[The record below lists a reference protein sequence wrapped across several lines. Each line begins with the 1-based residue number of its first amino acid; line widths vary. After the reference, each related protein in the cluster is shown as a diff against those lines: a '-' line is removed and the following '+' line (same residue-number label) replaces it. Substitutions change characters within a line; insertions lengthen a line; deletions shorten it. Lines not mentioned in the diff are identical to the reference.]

1 MNTIDAKQRP
11 IVAGFLPVLAGS
23 SIFLAYQFVISIWKL
38 VASTNGG
45 ETKFKAVATE
55 VYMGFILLQNV
66 QVLIAYLVLGLVA
79 ALILQ
84 PFVNFW
90 TKRSSYQ
97 SRRAIILRALGLTA
111 VMHGFFTLRLVETRP
126 YFLDAAEFGH
136 WYYRVLD
143 VIPAVIKPASL
154 MLLFTVLPV
163 AVLVTALF
171 WQIRRHGRKGWIA
184 ASAVSAA
191 VLLTAGYQHFSKS
204 GPARTVVA
212 DGKQPMNVLIIGS
225 DSLRGDRLGIS
236 GYRPART
243 DGPAAQGVS
252 PAIDALAR
260 NSAVFE
266 TCYSSIGSTL
276 ESGTS
281 LMASQYPHTHGL
293 RHMFPNKPALQAA
306 RAEVTP
312 MAKLMREHGYDTAAI
327 GDWCAGYY
335 ELMPLGFEH
344 ISVSD
349 FDTFKVY
356 ISQSVL
362 MAHAVVPLYF
372 DNPAGDLIFPQIQ
385 SFANF
390 VKPHVVTNR
399 VKERLARA
407 AETRQPFFWHVF
419 YSCNHLPYRSNEP
432 FASMFTDPGY
442 NGIHQTG
449 VNFNADAF
457 SSDPHLDEK
466 LAVFPPADRQ
476 RVSDLYD
483 GATRNFD
490 DCVRQILESLK
501 ENGLADNTIVIVT
514 ADHGDDLYEPGV
526 TLLHGQGFNGGL
538 QTNHVPMIVHVPGEK
553 PATIRETVRLIDVVP
568 TIADLTGVPKPP
580 VWEGKSFAGWLT
592 GKEAPEWRPFY
603 GETGFAFMQPKVE
616 GVVRPTHLPM
626 DEMTFIDPEC
636 NYQFVM
642 KPELNEAFIKAKQR
656 CLRTRY
662 WKLVCTPAADG
673 TRHYGLFHL
682 PTDPHG
688 RTDVATAR
696 LDVLGPMRGALERWM
711 DEHKE
716 SSIPEIFPAGE
727 PE

>member
-1 MNTIDAKQRP
+1 
-11 IVAGFLPVLAGS
+11 
-23 SIFLAYQFVISIWKL
+23 
-38 VASTNGG
+38 
-45 ETKFKAVATE
+45 
-55 VYMGFILLQNV
+55 
-66 QVLIAYLVLGLVA
+66 
-79 ALILQ
+79 
-84 PFVNFW
+84 
-90 TKRSSYQ
+90 
-97 SRRAIILRALGLTA
+97 
-111 VMHGFFTLRLVETRP
+111 
-126 YFLDAAEFGH
+126 
-136 WYYRVLD
+136 
-143 VIPAVIKPASL
+143 
-154 MLLFTVLPV
+154 
-163 AVLVTALF
+163 
-171 WQIRRHGRKGWIA
+171 
-184 ASAVSAA
+184 
-191 VLLTAGYQHFSKS
+191 
-204 GPARTVVA
+204 
-212 DGKQPMNVLIIGS
+212 
-225 DSLRGDRLGIS
+225 
-236 GYRPART
+236 
-243 DGPAAQGVS
+243 
-252 PAIDALAR
+252 
-260 NSAVFE
+260 
-266 TCYSSIGSTL
+266 
-276 ESGTS
+276 
-281 LMASQYPHTHGL
+281 MASQYPHTHGL
-293 RHMFPNKPALQAA
+293 RHMFPNKPALETA

-312 MAKLMREHGYDTAAI
+312 VAKLMREHGYNTAAI

-335 ELMPLGFEH
+335 ELMPLGFEN

-356 ISQSVL
+356 ISQAVL
-362 MAHAVVPLYF
+362 MAHSVVPLYF

-407 AETRQPFFWHVF
+407 AESRQPFFWHVF

-442 NGIHQTG
+442 SGIHQTG

-457 SSDPHLDEK
+457 SSDPNLEDK
-466 LAVFPPADRQ
+466 LAAFPAADRQ

-490 DCVRQILESLK
+490 DCVRQILESLE

-514 ADHGDDLYEPGV
+514 ADHGDDLFEPGV

-538 QTNHVPMIVHVPGEK
+538 QTVHVPMIVHVPGEK
-553 PATIRETVRLIDVVP
+553 PKKIKETVRLIDVVP
-568 TIADLTGVPKPP
+568 TIADLTGIPKPA

-592 GKEAPEWRPFY
+592 GNEAPEWRPYY

-616 GVVRPTHLPM
+616 GVVRPPHLPM

-642 KPELNEAFIKAKQR
+642 KPDLNEAFIKAKQR

-682 PTDPHG
+682 PTDPNG
-688 RTDVATAR
+688 RTDVAKAR
-696 LDVLGPMRGALERWM
+696 TEVLVPMRNALERWM
-711 DEHKE
+711 DDHME